1 MLRICFGKEKTVN
14 GIVPLGWYWVPP
26 NLCNLSCPFWKM
38 CGSNKYAFFYVKDI
52 PALWLTLCL
61 DGLLLSD
68 YLKLYWC
75 MNNHFGSGTG
85 KCVCTMFVTFGKI
98 PYVNGFRMS
107 AWTDICHETP
117 GSGEISI
124 EELMEISKACPLI
137 LAIVGHALEGY
148 LKSLQIT
155 VIIGK
160 KIIQCIYLYH
170 IIIFYVNIKLLNSIG
185 QQSMSSL
192 RWKI

>member
-1 MLRICFGKEKTVN
+1 
-14 GIVPLGWYWVPP
+14 
-26 NLCNLSCPFWKM
+26 
-38 CGSNKYAFFYVKDI
+38 
-52 PALWLTLCL
+52 
-61 DGLLLSD
+61 
-68 YLKLYWC
+68 
-75 MNNHFGSGTG
+75 
-85 KCVCTMFVTFGKI
+85 
-98 PYVNGFRMS
+98 
-107 AWTDICHETP
+107 
-117 GSGEISI
+117 
-124 EELMEISKACPLI
+124 MEISKACPLI